1 MQRIDSVQAPQ
12 VSTAASRQAGFT
24 LIEVMVA
31 TMILGVIITAVLGPL
46 TGMFGL
52 TRRSMSQTDATSV
65 AQATL
70 EDVRGQ
76 WLNWGRYDAGCVT
89 GDAFPATVSVSVQN
103 LDAQLTPVGSSTSLA
118 RSTPADCPSSTGP
131 RLAPAPAASP
141 ALRRLTVTATVG
153 GRASTL
159 ITEVAQSND

>member
-1 MQRIDSVQAPQ
+1 M
-12 VSTAASRQAGFT
+12 SRQAGFT

-52 TRRSMSQTDATSV
+52 TRKSMAQTDATSV

-76 WLNWGRYDAGCVT
+76 WLNWGKYDAGCVT
-89 GDAFPATVSVSVQN
+89 GDAFPATVTVSVQN
-103 LDAQLTPVGSSTSLA
+103 LDTQLGLVGSATPLT
-118 RSTPADCPSSTGP
+118 RSTLAACLGSTGP
-131 RLAPAPAASP
+131 RTDPAPTTSP

-153 GRASTL
+153 GRPSTL
-159 ITEVAQSND
+159 VTEVAQSND